1 MLSRITL
8 IMGIAPPTEASKR
21 NCASACF
28 AVSKMDAPRL
38 ARSCLLAVTTLF
50 PALSAPSTK
59 PWAGSTPPINS
70 TTMSREGSPLISLK
84 SSVKR
89 SCGTPGRSMLRSL
102 SSMRATWSSTPVAS
116 SISALCSWIK
126 SYTLDPTVP
135 NPKRPIRTTLCTPPS
150 ILPDTPSDTNY
161 ESSGQ
166 RSLLGYEVIICL
178 ALNHHLG
185 LSVLHQQDTR
195 PRVTIIVG
203 SHGITVAASGRCDQ
217 DITHLGSGYFRI
229 LDQDIPALTVLPGH
243 RHRRIWPHLR
253 LIGQHGFVLGPVE
266 HGADVVAH
274 SAINA
279 HECANVRYFLDGAHA
294 ISGQPRL
301 PDDGPSR
308 LHQ

>member
-150 ILPDTPSDTNY
+150 ILPDTPPSILPDTPSDTNY

-166 RSLLGYEVIICL
+166 RSLLGY
-178 ALNHHLG
+178 
-185 LSVLHQQDTR
+185 
-195 PRVTIIVG
+195 
-203 SHGITVAASGRCDQ
+203 Q

-266 HGADVVAH
+266 HGTDVVAH

-308 LHQ
+308 LHQYAGCG